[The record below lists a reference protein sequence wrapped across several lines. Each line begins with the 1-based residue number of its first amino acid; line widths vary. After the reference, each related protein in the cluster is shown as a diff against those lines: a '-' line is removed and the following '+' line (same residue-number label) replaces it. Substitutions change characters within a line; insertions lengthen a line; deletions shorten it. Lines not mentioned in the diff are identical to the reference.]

1 MYVYKEYFK
10 IAVIFPLTGSN
21 IKTQISK
28 CFCNFRIN
36 MNRSLIIEASISASS
51 APGNDGVE
59 IVVRTED
66 LTGNYVRSNVKVTAA
81 PPVRRRGATDIHI
94 IDLTGEGTRYPV
106 SKILEI

>member
-81 PPVRRRGATDIHI
+81 PPVRRRGATHI
-94 IDLTGEGTRYPV
+94 IDLTGGTRYPV

>member
-51 APGNDGVE
+51 APGNDEVE

-66 LTGNYVRSNVKVTAA
+66 LTVKVSGA
-81 PPVRRRGATDIHI
+81 PSVRRRGATDI
-94 IDLTGEGTRYPV
+94 IDLTGGTRYPV
-106 SKILEI
+106 SKILEN